1 MKSSWKDLAGEFI
14 GTYIMVFIG
23 CGTVGLAVIFGTF
36 TQLWQVAALWGFAVA
51 LAIYSVRK
59 FSPAHFNP
67 AVSLAMVLAGKLNA
81 QRLPAFVLIQ
91 LVSAFS
97 AAASLYLLFS
107 PSIAQFELQENIE
120 RGTITSQKT
129 AMMFGEF
136 YPNPGSEGLVV
147 STFQA
152 SLLEGLATCI
162 LVFVIF
168 RVVQMGARISTIAPV
183 LIGATVSLLIMAIA
197 PYTQA
202 GINPARDFGPRI
214 FASIA
219 GWGDAAFP
227 TPSFGFFTVYI
238 LGPFLGG
245 VLAVVLNN
253 LFMRLNK

>member
-1 MKSSWKDLAGEFI
+1 MNNLSKELAGEFI
-14 GTYIMVFIG
+14 GTYIMVVIG

-36 TQLWQVAALWGFAVA
+36 TDLWQVAALWGFAVA
-51 LAIYSVRK
+51 LAIYATRK

-67 AVSLAMVLAGKLNA
+67 AVSLAMVLNGKLNA
-81 QRLPAFVLIQ
+81 QRLPFFLLTQ
-91 LVSAFS
+91 LVSAFI
-97 AAASLYLLFS
+97 AAATLYLFFGS
-107 PSIAQFELQENIE
+107 AITEFELEHSIV
-120 RGTITSQKT
+120 RGTIESQKT

-136 YPNPGSEGLVV
+136 YPNPGAEGLIV

-168 RVVQMGARISTIAPV
+168 RVVQIGDRIKTIAPL

-202 GINPARDFGPRI
+202 GINPARDFGPRL

-219 GWGDAAFP
+219 GWGEAAYP
-227 TPSFGFFTVYI
+227 TPSYGFLTVYI
-238 LGPFLGG
+238 LGPLLGAI
-245 VLAVVLNN
+245 LAVVLNR
-253 LFMRLNK
+253 LFLRIMK